1 MYIMRNKDSAL
12 NGIKWGATALII
24 VATAACAFE
33 YHNVDLIAG
42 ALGTFLWLVAAFK
55 MRESALLLV
64 NVVCLGFLL
73 YGITKIVV

>member
-1 MYIMRNKDSAL
+1 MRNKDSAL

-24 VATAACAFE
+24 VATAARAFE